1 MGGRRR
7 WPLWWEWELEL
18 TPHLLKR
25 MVDRRFTEVELR
37 EMLEEADDYRAD
49 IVEGRFV
56 IETRRRKKRW
66 EVIVEPDAAVKRLV
80 VVTAYAVGR

>member
-7 WPLWWEWELEL
+7 WPPWWAWELEL

-37 EMLEEADDYRAD
+37 EMLEEAEDYRSD

-56 IETRRRKKRW
+56 IETRHRRRRW
-66 EVIVEPDAAVKRLV
+66 EVIVEPDPVVRRLV
-80 VVTAYAVGR
+80 IVTAYAMGR